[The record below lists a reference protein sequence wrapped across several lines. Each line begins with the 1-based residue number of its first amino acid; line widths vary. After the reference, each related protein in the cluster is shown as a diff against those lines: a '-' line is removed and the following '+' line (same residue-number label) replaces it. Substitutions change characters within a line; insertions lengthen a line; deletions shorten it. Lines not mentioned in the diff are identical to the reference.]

1 MKLNHSI
8 LLLTLSLATA
18 LTLLSEASPTPL
30 PNTHHASLISSHQ
43 QESHPPSHPNIRAR
57 KSRTETSSD
66 FTAATIPSQDK
77 THSQRLR
84 RQSTSDSNVN
94 QRLSSSLL
102 TPSLLDVQSR
112 QSSKIV
118 TSGKSDIARQRPVAA
133 RLSAQK
139 KKTRTLVKRA
149 LPAVRKSPTTPK
161 SPLLLLP
168 DSSSVWQ
175 TGSYQTVKWS
185 LKYTKSLPKDTTVDI
200 ILVDSKTNQKVSSLK
215 RFVPFKKGS
224 AQVWVPVN
232 LPEGLSFVLVL
243 ELYRGRSQ
251 EQVTSTIA
259 SSSTQSSSSYQG
271 KNQASPEKV
280 SDAVDEINYGG
291 KSSPS
296 TSTDVFSTVVRR
308 SDISI
313 SPGARKVVRD
323 APYPGA
329 PGSANG
335 ISGGA
340 FGTSKAGAHHDINND
355 DYYTGAATERPL
367 EFSPEEMRDEYP
379 NTVLP
384 LVLEHT
390 FGLHQKVY
398 TMTPY
403 TLEWKIPDRIR
414 ELLEYTRQ
422 VQSAASLWSKNSQK
436 QLPVTPKSIFLAKVL
451 VELVTEQTLEP
462 VVVMARD
469 IPAET
474 MFQYLSIQERI
485 PQAFYRLRVQMVVV
499 QVNVDG
505 KTLNIGQVPPPITKS
520 KSMEG
525 WEFPNGGQVIDR
537 YEAVTRRFWVSQGA
551 L

>member
-1 MKLNHSI
+1 FTNSV
-8 LLLTLSLATA
+8 LLLSLSLTSA
-18 LTLLSEASPTPL
+18 LALLSEASPAPFPNAHPDSSSPTPRQG
-30 PNTHHASLISSHQ
+30 P
-43 QESHPPSHPNIRAR
+43 HPNIHTR
-57 KSRTETSSD
+57 KSRTDPSSD
-66 FTAATIPSQDK
+66 LTAASIASLDN
-77 THSQRLR
+77 THPQRLR
-84 RQSTSDSNVN
+84 RQGNNDNIN
-94 QRLSSSLL
+94 QRLSSSIL
-102 TPSLLDVQSR
+102 TPSFLDVQSR

-118 TSGKSDIARQRPVAA
+118 TSGKSDITHQRRRQRPITA
-133 RLSAQK
+133 RSPTQ

-149 LPAVRKSPTTPK
+149 SPAAKKP
-161 SPLLLLP
+161 PLLLLP
-168 DSSSVWQ
+168 DSRSIWQ

-185 LKYTKSLPKDTTVDI
+185 LKYSKSLPKDTTVDI
-200 ILVDSKTNQKVSSLK
+200 VLVDSKTNRKVSSLK

-243 ELYRGRSQ
+243 ELYHGRSQ
-251 EQVTSTIA
+251 EQVISTIL
-259 SSSTQSSSSYQG
+259 SSSSQSSSSYQN
-271 KNQASPEKV
+271 KNQASPGKV
-280 SDAVDEINYGG
+280 SDSMEENSYGD

-296 TSTDVFSTVVRR
+296 TSTDILSTVVRR

-313 SPGARKVVRD
+313 SSGARKMARD
-323 APYPGA
+323 TPYPGS
-329 PGSANG
+329 PGSVNSVNG
-335 ISGGA
+335 GV
-340 FGTSKAGAHHDINND
+340 FGTSKAGAHHDINNN
-355 DYYTGAATERPL
+355 DYYTGDAKEQPL
-367 EFSPEEMRDEYP
+367 EFLPEEMREEYP

-422 VQSAASLWSKNSQK
+422 VQSAASLWSKNNQK
-436 QLPVTPKSIFLAKVL
+436 PPATPTSIFLAKVL
-451 VELVTEQTLEP
+451 VELVTEQTLES

-474 MFQYLSIQERI
+474 MFQYLSIQEHI
-485 PQAFYRLRVQMVVV
+485 PPAFYRLRVQMVVV

-505 KTLNIGQVPPPITKS
+505 KTLNIGQVPPPITNS